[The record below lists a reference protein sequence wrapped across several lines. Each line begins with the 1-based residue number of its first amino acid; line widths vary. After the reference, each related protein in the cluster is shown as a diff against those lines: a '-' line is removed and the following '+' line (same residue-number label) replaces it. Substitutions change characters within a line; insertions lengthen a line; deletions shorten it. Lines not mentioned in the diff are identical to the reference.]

1 MPLVRACSKRSG
13 GIGPSPTDWREAVK
27 HALQTIRMTLVAAAA
42 LVLSACAS
50 GPPKPDV
57 DYKADYDFSKV
68 RSVAFFDDSGTVEGD
83 NPLQLSDFQKDRINS
98 ALVQALEQKGFV
110 LVDDPAAADM
120 LVSWHLVT
128 QFKTDIQTHETGVSM
143 GWYHGYNRYS
153 MYNCWSC
160 MGPRTEVTSRN
171 YTEGTFI
178 VDMID
183 PRLQRSVWRSVIH
196 SRISGK
202 QSRDQSEY
210 NAAAD
215 AIFAAFPPGTSP
227 GDTAP

>member
-1 MPLVRACSKRSG
+1 
-13 GIGPSPTDWREAVK
+13 VK
-27 HALQTIRMTLVAAAA
+27 HVLHPARMILIAATALL
-42 LVLSACAS
+42 LGACAS

-68 RSVAFFDDSGTVEGD
+68 RSVAFYADSGTVEGD

-98 ALVQALEQKGFV
+98 AISHALDQKGFI

-128 QFKTDIQTHETGVSM
+128 QFKTDIQTHDSGVSM

-183 PRLQRSVWRSVIH
+183 PDLQRSVWRSVIH
-196 SRISGK
+196 SRINGK
-202 QSRDQSEY
+202 QARDQSEY
-210 NAAAD
+210 NAAAA
-215 AIFAAFPPGTSP
+215 AIFAAFPPGTE
-227 GDTAP
+227 TETKAP

>member
-1 MPLVRACSKRSG
+1 MKHPLHTVR
-13 GIGPSPTDWREAVK
+13 V
-27 HALQTIRMTLVAAAA
+27 TLIATAA
-42 LVLSACAS
+42 LLLSACAS

-57 DYKADYDFSKV
+57 DYNADHDFSQV
-68 RSVAFFDDSGTVEGD
+68 RSIAFFADSGTVEGD
-83 NPLQLSDFQKDRINS
+83 NPLQLSDIQKDRINTGIRY
-98 ALVQALEQKGFV
+98 ALGKKGFT

-128 QFKTDIQTHETGVSM
+128 QFKTDIQTHDTGVSM
-143 GWYHGYNRYS
+143 GWYQGYNRYS

-183 PRLQRSVWRSVIH
+183 PGLRRSVWRGVVH
-196 SRISGK
+196 SRLTGK
-202 QSRDQSEY
+202 KMQEQAQY
-210 NAAAD
+210 NEAAE
-215 AIFAAFPPGTSP
+215 AIFAAFPPGTAAA
-227 GDTAP
+227 TEAP

>member
-1 MPLVRACSKRSG
+1 M
-13 GIGPSPTDWREAVK
+13 K
-27 HALQTIRMTLVAAAA
+27 HALLTVRVILIAVTA
-42 LVLSACAS
+42 LILGACAS

-57 DYKADYDFSKV
+57 DYKADYDFSEV
-68 RSVAFFDDSGTVEGD
+68 RSVAFYAESGTVEGD

-98 ALVQALEQKGFV
+98 AIIHALEQKGFI
-110 LVDDPAAADM
+110 LVDDPTAADM

-128 QFKTDIQTHETGVSM
+128 QFKTDIQTHESGVSM
-143 GWYHGYNRYS
+143 GWHHGYNRYS
-153 MYNCWSC
+153 LYNCWSC

-183 PRLQRSVWRSVIH
+183 PELQRSVWRSVIH

-202 QSRDQSEY
+202 QARNQSEY
-210 NAAAD
+210 NEAAE
-215 AIFAAFPPGTSP
+215 AIFAAFPPGTAA
-227 GDTAP
+227 GETAP